1 MKSAETLTYQ
11 YHNMYALVVNNEIVK
26 VFSNPEPFEHNRNK
40 YSSQIFTLWSNEEKN
55 AIGIYEIETDSSNLK
70 DESYYNNT
78 NEIFE
83 FKKGKAIRKWRTA
96 TPKQLEDVI
105 AKDEEGNEI
114 VINNKHIII
123 KGLKSQKISMIKSQ
137 SAGLLNSSDWYV
149 VRKSETGKDIPA
161 NIETFRTA
169 VRTKSNEM
177 EAMITACKTVDE
189 LKALFEYTGETNPTR
204 PIGEFPKQEV
214 I

>member
-1 MKSAETLTYQ
+1 
-11 YHNMYALVVNNEIVK
+11 MYALVIDKKIAK
-26 VFSNPEPFEHNRNK
+26 VFNNPEPFELNGNK
-40 YSSQIFTLWSNEEKN
+40 YSSQIFYLWSNEEKN
-55 AIGIYEIETDSSNLK
+55 AIGIYEVETDSTNLK

-83 FKKGKAIRKWRTA
+83 FSNGKAIRKWGKA
-96 TPKQLEDVI
+96 TPKQLEDINATDEDGEPVI
-105 AKDEEGNEI
+105 QDGKQ
-114 VINNKHIII
+114 VVI
-123 KGLKSQKISMIKSQ
+123 KGLKSQKIQMIKSQ
-137 SAGLLNSSDWYV
+137 SAGLLQSSDWYV
-149 VRKSETGKDIPA
+149 VRKSETGKEIPA

-177 EAMITACKTVDE
+177 EAMITACNSVDE
-189 LKALFEYTGETNPTR
+189 LKSLFEYTGKPSTR

>member
-1 MKSAETLTYQ
+1 
-11 YHNMYALVVNNEIVK
+11 MYALVIDKKIAK
-26 VFSNPEPFEHNRNK
+26 VFNNPEPFELNGNK
-40 YSSQIFTLWSNEEKN
+40 YSSQIFYLWSNEEKN
-55 AIGIYEIETDSSNLK
+55 AIGIYEIETDSTNLK

-83 FKKGKAIRKWRTA
+83 FSNGKAIRKWGTA
-96 TPKQLEDVI
+96 TPKQLEDVN
-105 AKDEEGNEI
+105 ATDEDGEPVLQDGKQ
-114 VINNKHIII
+114 VVI
-123 KGLKSQKISMIKSQ
+123 KGLKSQKILMIKSQ
-137 SAGLLNSSDWYV
+137 SAGLLQSSDWYV
-149 VRKSETGKDIPA
+149 VRKSETGKEIPT

-177 EAMITACKTVDE
+177 EAMITACNSVDE
-189 LKALFEYTGETNPTR
+189 LKSLFEYTGKPSTR